1 MTEHGRQATEG
12 SGQGTPRFRVHE
24 IPDSLHRAKYS
35 AWAIT
40 GGLAVFLGSLLPF
53 VSFSDPELGVIPSV
67 KPTNALF
74 GLIMLGLG
82 IALRGVPRRFFIL
95 TAVATLCLS
104 ALGAFGYALTIV
116 AGQAGVTEQDSF
128 GFPVRVTFS
137 PGTGILLM
145 LAGCVA
151 AGVAGIRSLQYHR
164 S

>member
-1 MTEHGRQATEG
+1 MTEHGRQTPEG
-12 SGQGTPRFRVHE
+12 SGQGIPPFRVHE
-24 IPDSLHRAKYS
+24 IPASLHRAKDS

-40 GGLAVFLGSLLPF
+40 GGLAVFLGSQLPF

-82 IALRGVPRRFFIL
+82 IALRAVPRRFFIG
-95 TAVATLCLS
+95 TAVATVCLS
-104 ALGAFGYALTIV
+104 VLGALGYALTIV
-116 AGQAGVTEQDSF
+116 AGQAGVTEQDPL

-151 AGVAGIRSLQYHR
+151 AGVAGVRSLQHHR